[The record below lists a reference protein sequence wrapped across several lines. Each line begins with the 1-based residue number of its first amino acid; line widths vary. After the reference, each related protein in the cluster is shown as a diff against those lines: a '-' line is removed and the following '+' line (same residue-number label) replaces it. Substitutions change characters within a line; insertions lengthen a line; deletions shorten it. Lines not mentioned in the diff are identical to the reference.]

1 MLKEEAEF
9 LEASTGAFFTYQ
21 SIEAV
26 VESAE
31 RYFAGASTADKA
43 RDLLL
48 ELPAHN
54 ANKGKKTIERADVLE
69 LIEAKTG
76 IPAGEVG
83 ELEKNKL
90 LNLED
95 ILHKRIIG
103 QDEAINAI
111 SKAVRRSRS
120 DLRNQHKPIGSFLFL
135 GPTGVGKTETSKALG
150 DIFFG
155 PTSPMVRL
163 DMSEFNGSDGVE
175 KLIGSFKDSKAGI
188 LSSALREHQYGV
200 LLLDEF
206 EKAHSDVLN
215 LFLQILDEGA
225 FSDMKGIKVSARN
238 MIIIATSN
246 AGSDLIFDM
255 VSKKRDLADAH
266 NEIIQNIISRNI
278 FKPEL
283 INRFDASIVFHPLD
297 NEDLKKVADIMLTQ
311 FSKRL
316 YQKGLQ
322 LDVNDAT
329 LNFLVSKGT
338 DPTFGA
344 RPVQRALASEIE
356 SLIADEMIKGN
367 LKKGTKFELVSDGL
381 PDGHLCVKIKA

>member
-1 MLKEEAEF
+1 
-9 LEASTGAFFTYQ
+9 
-21 SIEAV
+21 
-26 VESAE
+26 
-31 RYFAGASTADKA
+31 
-43 RDLLL
+43 
-48 ELPAHN
+48 
-54 ANKGKKTIERADVLE
+54 
-69 LIEAKTG
+69 
-76 IPAGEVG
+76 
-83 ELEKNKL
+83 
-90 LNLED
+90 
-95 ILHKRIIG
+95 
-103 QDEAINAI
+103 
-111 SKAVRRSRS
+111 
-120 DLRNQHKPIGSFLFL
+120 
-135 GPTGVGKTETSKALG
+135 
-150 DIFFG
+150 
-155 PTSPMVRL
+155 
-163 DMSEFNGSDGVE
+163 
-175 KLIGSFKDSKAGI
+175 
-188 LSSALREHQYGV
+188 
-200 LLLDEF
+200 
-206 EKAHSDVLN
+206 
-215 LFLQILDEGA
+215 
-225 FSDMKGIKVSARN
+225 
-238 MIIIATSN
+238 
-246 AGSDLIFDM
+246 M